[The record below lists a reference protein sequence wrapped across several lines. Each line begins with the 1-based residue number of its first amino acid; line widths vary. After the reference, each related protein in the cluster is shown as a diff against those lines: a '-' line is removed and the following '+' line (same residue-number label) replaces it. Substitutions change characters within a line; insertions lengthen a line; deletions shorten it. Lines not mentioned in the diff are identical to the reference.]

1 MKRLPKVRAA
11 LAVLSAAG
19 LLGLAP
25 HAIAQ
30 TATPPVATPPPP
42 AEPAGVAISARPGE
56 RPPRALPEG
65 TAEGVRLSL
74 GEAIALA
81 VANNQDLNVS
91 VNTAEASR
99 YILLSNWGIF
109 DPLAEA
115 SFLRSHTETPA
126 SSNLVGAD
134 VSTRDSTDFSTRV
147 TQLAPTGGTFSLGF
161 TVDRTSQN
169 SSFFLSTRLTRA
181 A

>member
-25 HAIAQ
+25 HAKAQ
-30 TATPPVATPPPP
+30 TATPPAPAPAA

-99 YILLSNWGIF
+99 YTLLSNWGIF

-115 SFLRSHTETPA
+115 SILRSHTETPA
-126 SSNLVGAD
+126 
-134 VSTRDSTDFSTRV
+134 T
-147 TQLAPTGGTFSLGF
+147 
-161 TVDRTSQN
+161 
-169 SSFFLSTRLTRA
+169 
-181 A
+181 